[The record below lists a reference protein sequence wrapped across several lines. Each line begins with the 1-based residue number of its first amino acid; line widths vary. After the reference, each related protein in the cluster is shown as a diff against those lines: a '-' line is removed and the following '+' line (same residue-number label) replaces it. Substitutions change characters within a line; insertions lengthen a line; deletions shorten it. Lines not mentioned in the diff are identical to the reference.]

1 MNHNNYQTFEKNE
14 VHINSMKKESK
25 LNKQNI
31 TPEKSVQKHSII
43 FKFLINNIR

>member
-14 VHINSMKKESK
+14 VHINSIKKSK

-31 TPEKSVQKHSII
+31 TPEKSVQKCSII